1 MREYLKNMKISFFLA
16 AILYIVLGLVLLI
29 WPDITG
35 NLVCFAFGLV
45 LLIYGVITIISFF
58 VHDSRQGSFRLELF
72 LGIVAAGVGLV
83 FLIRPD
89 IVLSI
94 LPVVLGIYIVID
106 ALLNLKR
113 AIDLNRMG
121 YPRWWVVLVL
131 SLVSAVFG
139 VLILCRPLFLADVIF
154 MVIGAVL
161 VYSGISDLWGLFKVG
176 RVTKELCKLHP
187 IEVDPID
194 IE

>member
-113 AIDLNRMG
+113 AIDLSRMG

-161 VYSGISDLWGLFKVG
+161 VYNRYTYTVG
-176 RVTKELCKLHP
+176 PFQGGPGHQRAAQAHP